1 MWFLSAG
8 GPRGCPG
15 APGQAGCALEAAC
28 VPRAFSLAEED
39 GVDRCQQRVCIP
51 RVSVSEK
58 QGGGQWL
65 ASEIFVSGAWYT
77 ELPRGGAKGSP
88 IFGVLGPTLRLRQA
102 Q

>member
-1 MWFLSAG
+1 M
-8 GPRGCPG
+8 
-15 APGQAGCALEAAC
+15 
-28 VPRAFSLAEED
+28 
-39 GVDRCQQRVCIP
+39 
-51 RVSVSEK
+51 SEK

-102 Q
+102 QVNRKTGPNLSPESSSEETDCPFGHVAAGEHAESRVQ